1 VTLNRKCVNLI
12 RRSETKLI
20 GTTIMKERNRDDL
33 HFYFERPQV
42 PGKGKFIKLME
53 KEDDLQVLIYFF
65 SGEIH
70 QMKKRPQIL
79 GK

>member
-1 VTLNRKCVNLI
+1 MTCI
-12 RRSETKLI
+12 
-20 GTTIMKERNRDDL
+20 
-33 HFYFERPQV
+33 FYFERPQV
-42 PGKGKFIKLME
+42 PGKGNFIKLME

-70 QMKKRPQIL
+70 KMKKRPQIL